1 MEKRIDEKI
10 EEIEKYLEQ
19 IYSWL
24 PEEFE
29 EYMADTKSRAACEKN
44 FEVISEYILDIAIY
58 FIRLKKF
65 RIPNDDESTFKI
77 LAEESIISNILCKK
91 MTAMRGMRNFIAHRY
106 GEVDNLKVFDSFQ
119 EEFRDD
125 TEEFLNSIK
134 TALK

>member
-91 MTAMRGMRNFIAHRY
+91 MIAMRGMRNFIAHRY

>member
-91 MTAMRGMRNFIAHRY
+91 MIAMRGMRNFIAHRY
-106 GEVDNLKVFDSFQ
+106 GEVDNLEVFDSFQ